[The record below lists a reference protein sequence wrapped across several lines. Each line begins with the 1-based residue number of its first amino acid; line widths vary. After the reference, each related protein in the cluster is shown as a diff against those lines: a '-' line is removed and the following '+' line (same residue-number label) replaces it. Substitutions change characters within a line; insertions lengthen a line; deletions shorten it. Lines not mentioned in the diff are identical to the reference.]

1 MNVREATKICFLRY
15 LSEFNLPTELAI
27 LSQKAIDEI
36 DSYPIDKLNRWLGF
50 IQGYLIFNKLTTVDN
65 ERDFSRPLF
74 HEAYKTEGIIIPPK
88 FSVN

>member
-50 IQGYLIFNKLTTVDN
+50 IQGYLIFNKLTTLDIKK
-65 ERDFSRPLF
+65 EREHTQENWHILF
-74 HEAYKTEGIIIPPK
+74 ILMKK
-88 FSVN
+88 VF